1 MSRHRIL
8 QLPGTELKN
17 NHIHFDLGWKKERA
31 DNRYLFFIRL
41 KTFTYKTMALGAF
54 KNSIAYNLECNNL
67 INKCSEV
74 KFEIMK
80 DKQTGY

>member
-1 MSRHRIL
+1 
-8 QLPGTELKN
+8 
-17 NHIHFDLGWKKERA
+17 
-31 DNRYLFFIRL
+31 
-41 KTFTYKTMALGAF
+41 MALGAF